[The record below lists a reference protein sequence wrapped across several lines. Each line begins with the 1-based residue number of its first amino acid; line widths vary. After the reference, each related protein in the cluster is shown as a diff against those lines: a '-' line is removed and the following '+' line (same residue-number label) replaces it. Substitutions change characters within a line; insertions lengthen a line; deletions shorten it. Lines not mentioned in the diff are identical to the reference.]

1 MTTNIN
7 NRNNK
12 VRENGRKR
20 GIKWKMAILVGLVL
34 MFAGVM
40 TGCTNNQQAPVT
52 MNIDI
57 QDGKTIR
64 TGTEIYTYQV
74 EDGQTGILSVCIA
87 RESGRLDLD
96 IYPTGGEKKPEYTGR
111 DMDNT
116 SFDVFLKNAGEYTVR
131 FTADQF
137 IGEYGIKWKTKEG
150 NGRQ

>member
-1 MTTNIN
+1 M
-7 NRNNK
+7 
-12 VRENGRKR
+12 
-20 GIKWKMAILVGLVL
+20 KWKMAILVGLVL
-34 MFAGVM
+34 IFASIM
-40 TGCTNNQQAPVT
+40 TGCTNNQQAPVD

-74 EDGQTGILSVCIA
+74 ENGQTGILSVCID

-96 IYPTGGEKKPEYTGR
+96 IYPMGSEEKPEYIGR

-131 FTADQF
+131 FTADKF
-137 IGEYGIKWKTKEG
+137 VGKYGIEWKAMKG
-150 NGRQ
+150 SRA